1 MAGIKWWRRVIF
13 YAELNSSGRS
23 LACDFGN
30 DAKPKI
36 DACGHTTRRNDVA
49 IFHRS
54 CVFVCG
60 SDERQKIGIGPVRRS
75 PSPLQQTSHT
85 QNKCAQANRGDVL
98 CGPRFLTDELDRLTI
113 IDNIGNALASARY
126 TDQVERRTIRKGV
139 RRHETKSAIARNWR
153 R

>member
-60 SDERQKIGIGPVRRS
+60 SDERQKIGIGQCVVARLPFSR
-75 PSPLQQTSHT
+75 PATPKANAPMQTEVT
-85 QNKCAQANRGDVL
+85 YFA
-98 CGPRFLTDELDRLTI
+98 
-113 IDNIGNALASARY
+113 ALAF
-126 TDQVERRTIRKGV
+126 
-139 RRHETKSAIARNWR
+139 
-153 R
+153 